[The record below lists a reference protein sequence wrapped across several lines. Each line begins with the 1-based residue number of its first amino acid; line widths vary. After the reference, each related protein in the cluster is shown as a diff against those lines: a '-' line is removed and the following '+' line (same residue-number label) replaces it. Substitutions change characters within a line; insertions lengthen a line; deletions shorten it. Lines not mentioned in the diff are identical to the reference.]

1 MCIGEKRTLTIP
13 PEKGYGQRPVGPI
26 PAGSTLIFETELI
39 GIDGVPKPE
48 SIVLKT
54 SLTTDAPVEEAT
66 EKVGEK
72 ILEVAKTMLMDT
84 DDSQEHNEL

>member
-1 MCIGEKRTLTIP
+1 M
-13 PEKGYGQRPVGPI
+13 
-26 PAGSTLIFETELI
+26 
-39 GIDGVPKPE
+39 PKPE

-54 SLTTDAPVEEAT
+54 SLTTDAPVEQAT

>member
-1 MCIGEKRTLTIP
+1 M
-13 PEKGYGQRPVGPI
+13 
-26 PAGSTLIFETELI
+26 PAVFETELL

-66 EKVGEK
+66 DKVGDK